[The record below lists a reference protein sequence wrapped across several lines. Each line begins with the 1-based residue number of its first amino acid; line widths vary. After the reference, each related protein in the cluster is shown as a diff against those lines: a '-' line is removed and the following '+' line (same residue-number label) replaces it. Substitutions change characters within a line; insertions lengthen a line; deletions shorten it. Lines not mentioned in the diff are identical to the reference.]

1 MFSPQFASAISAIGA
16 FTNTLS
22 HSVFGAAAGTGTTG
36 AGAGSSPGSNAGYA
50 QYLSS
55 SPQQQRRQ
63 QQGYTGYPYPS
74 SQTGNNGGTPS
85 ASLMSIDLEESFAV

>member
-22 HSVFGAAAGTGTTG
+22 HSVFGAAAGTGT
-36 AGAGSSPGSNAGYA
+36 GAGSSPGSNTGYA
-50 QYLSS
+50 HYLS
-55 SPQQQRRQ
+55 SPQQRQ
-63 QQGYTGYPYPS
+63 QQEYAGYPYPS